1 MNINQLLWVI
11 GNFGGLF
18 TFITA
23 VLFATAYAVIF
34 NPWLTDAGSRVW
46 WAFVA
51 IAAYGA
57 NTVLGVF
64 IDGRTS
70 PFVMPADVAPWRPL
84 ARLILLIFILI
95 AFARLVQFVIVR
107 RFWPDQVKIAPD
119 EHTLELRRRS
129 KR

>member
-1 MNINQLLWVI
+1 MIYNEIVWVI

-18 TFITA
+18 TFISA
-23 VLFATAYAVIF
+23 FLFAAFYALVF

-64 IDGRTS
+64 VDGRTS
-70 PFVMPADVAPWRPL
+70 PFVLPQDVAWWRPSV
-84 ARLILLIFILI
+84 RLIILLFVLT
-95 AFARLVQFVIVR
+95 AFARLVQFVILR
-107 RFWPDQVKIAPD
+107 RYFPNRVKTAPD
-119 EHTLELRRRS
+119 EHTLELRHR
-129 KR
+129 KG